1 MTLHAEG
8 SSEDAGVGFSES
20 GGPPEMRTAAGWR
33 RVWWACKE
41 WLDGGLGL
49 FYPPVCQ
56 LCQREPAVWEEGYVG
71 SQCWRGVRRIERPF
85 CDRCGLPY
93 PGAITAR
100 FECGNCRDKR
110 LAFAS
115 ARSAVV
121 ATGVVRDVL
130 HRYKYRRGVWFEP
143 FLGRLLV
150 EAAGPS
156 LGAEGWQ
163 MLVPVPL
170 HPVRRREREFNQ
182 AERLARWLGRV
193 TGITVRTDLLRRVRA
208 TPSQT
213 RLSRGQRAE
222 NVGEAFAPMGKS
234 RLEGERVMLVD
245 DVLTTGSTASACAGV
260 LLELGALEVGVWT
273 VARGV

>member
-1 MTLHAEG
+1 M
-8 SSEDAGVGFSES
+8 DVGLSAS
-20 GGPPEMRTAAGWR
+20 GGLMGGAVGSIWR

-56 LCQREPAVWEEGYVG
+56 LCQREPASWEEGYVG
-71 SQCWRGVRRIERPF
+71 SRCGRGVRRIERPF

-93 PGAITAR
+93 SGAITAG

-110 LAFAS
+110 LVFTT

-121 ATGVVRDVL
+121 AAGVVRDVL

-150 EAAGPS
+150 EAVGPF
-156 LGAEGWQ
+156 LRAEGWQ
-163 MLVPVPL
+163 VLVPVPL

-182 AERLARWLGRV
+182 AERLARWLGRA
-193 TGITVRTDLLRRVRA
+193 TRIPVRTDLLRRVQA

-213 RLSRGQRAE
+213 RLSRGQRAR
-222 NVGEAFAPMGKS
+222 NVGDAFASTGRS
-234 RLEGERVMLVD
+234 WLDGERVMLVD
-245 DVLTTGSTASACAGV
+245 DVMTTGSTASACAGV
-260 LLELGALEVGVWT
+260 LLELGAMEVGVWT